1 LWHAEGSDP
10 NVNTPYLEGL
20 GKAFALPFQAVG
32 KVARAVVSAPGSGGP
47 FDSQRPAAPGGDKLA
62 ALREAEVNRNV
73 QAARANQPAGG
84 TAPLSVRNNNPG
96 NLKFVGQPGATPD
109 ARGFAVFQSPEA
121 GAQAADR
128 QLALYMQRDGLNTV
142 RGIVNKWSPVSDP
155 GNAAGSTANYA
166 NYVARQ
172 LGINPDQP
180 LSVQDIPRLR
190 QAMSQFEAGTTQGA
204 SQPQQQTAQAGQ
216 PQQPAAQ
223 AGGMAPQDVEAL
235 IQEQMTR
242 GKAQLDYLQQMAN
255 VTRDPATIQKIR
267 GEYEGI
273 QNAMREAE
281 LYQAAQTG
289 RISPEQYQMLSARAQ
304 QASAASQQKRME
316 EMYKAEGQMRV
327 EGVKGDIALRGA
339 EFAGNQ
345 AQQLELLKLQSL
357 GYKPHSNAQGDTY
370 WFKGDDI
377 RKVAPD
383 GTLVRVQTAAG
394 PQAPS
399 FFDQ

>member
-1 LWHAEGSDP
+1 M
-10 NVNTPYLEGL
+10 NTPYGESV
-20 GKAFALPFQAVG
+20 GKAFALPFQAIG

-73 QAARANQPAGG
+73 QAARANQPAGAPAGGTDFISRIRQAESAGNINAVGRNIPGQG
-84 TAPLSVRNNNPG
+84 TAKSDMQVMDATNTNPG
-96 NLKFVGQPGATPD
+96 YGVRPAQNASLEERSRVGRD
-109 ARGFAVFQSPEA
+109 Y
-121 GAQAADR
+121 AQA
-128 QLALYMQRDGLNTV
+128 LLQRYGNEQEAAAAYNW
-142 RGIVNKWSPVSDP
+142 GP
-155 GNAAGSTANYA
+155 GNYDAWKASGANLA
-166 NYVARQ
+166 KMPAETRAYVAKVT
-172 LGINPDQP
+172 G
-180 LSVQDIPRLR
+180 
-190 QAMSQFEAGTTQGA
+190 GA
-204 SQPQQQTAQAGQ
+204 QPQQQTAQAGQ

-223 AGGMAPQDVEAL
+223 AGGMAPQDVEAI
-235 IQEQMTR
+235 IQEHMTR

-273 QNAMREAE
+273 QNAMHEAE

-327 EGVKGDIALRGA
+327 EGVKGANTMQNTELGGI
-339 EFAGNQ
+339 Q

-357 GYKPHSNAQGDTY
+357 GYKPHSNAMGKTY
-370 WFKGDDI
+370 WYKGNDI
-377 RKVAPD
+377 REVAPD
-383 GTLVRVQTAAG
+383 GTLTRVQTAAG